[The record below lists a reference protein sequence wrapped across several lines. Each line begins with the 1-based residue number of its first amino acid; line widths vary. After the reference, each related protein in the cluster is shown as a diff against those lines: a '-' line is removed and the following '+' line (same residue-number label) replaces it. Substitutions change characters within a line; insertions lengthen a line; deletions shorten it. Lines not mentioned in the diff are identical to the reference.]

1 MRVFRKPDPTPY
13 PAPKPALHP
22 RLQQLTRTS

>member
-22 RLQQLTRTS
+22 RLQQLVPT